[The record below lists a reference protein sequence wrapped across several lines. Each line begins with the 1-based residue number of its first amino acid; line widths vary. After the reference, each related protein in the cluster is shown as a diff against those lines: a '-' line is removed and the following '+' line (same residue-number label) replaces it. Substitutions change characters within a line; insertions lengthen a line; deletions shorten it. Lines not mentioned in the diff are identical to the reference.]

1 MKLNEFKSL
10 KPGTKLRVISRLS
23 GHGFEIGEIITYDR
37 KASSSSFYSGQWSVR
52 AEEVELALK
61 DKESIKTEIDG
72 LKVAIKQLQAELDYL
87 EEIKSD
93 TYDPTEFKVYQTL
106 KVLNGKKLSEIDKAK
121 AIAKLING

>member
-10 KPGTKLRVISRLS
+10 KPGAKLRVISRLS

-37 KASSSSFYSGQWSVR
+37 KESSSSFYSGQWYVR

-61 DKESIKTEIDG
+61 DKESIKHEIDV
-72 LKVAIKQLQAELDYL
+72 LKIAIKQLQSELDYL
-87 EEIKSD
+87 EEVKSD
-93 TYDPTEFKVYQTL
+93 IYDPTEFKVYQTL